1 VRGRC
6 IVRVPSASARDTWR
20 VTRTRKPTTHERRDP
35 AEPGAAPQPELARTP
50 VPRAELLTCAGELRG
65 LMEELSELTG
75 CGSAWTVR
83 VLRRNVELALLSPE
97 SLDSAENQLDF
108 IEELA
113 EAVWDPADVGFRYAV
128 RPAATADGT
137 QRRDQRRRAVVE
149 RLDEIANRLCAEA
162 EGWQDRTAA
171 AAEGRSPE
179 TRFPQDDHRS

>member
-1 VRGRC
+1 M
-6 IVRVPSASARDTWR
+6 
-20 VTRTRKPTTHERRDP
+20 TRTRKSTTHERRDP

-97 SLDSAENQLDF
+97 SLDGAENQLDF

-113 EAVWDPADVGFRYAV
+113 EAVC
-128 RPAATADGT
+128 
-137 QRRDQRRRAVVE
+137 
-149 RLDEIANRLCAEA
+149 RLCTEAEA
-162 EGWQDRTAA
+162 WQDRTAA